1 MVFITKVPDNFVSDK
16 RCEMERIIFCI
27 RKEHHF
33 SLPFFYKHEVY
44 YQGQI
49 YFSMGLINRYSYQ
62 RLALNPNGFI
72 NLAL

>member
-1 MVFITKVPDNFVSDK
+1 MVFITKVPDNFVSDVK
-16 RCEMERIIFCI
+16 WNASFFVLE
-27 RKEHHF
+27 KNTTF

-44 YQGQI
+44 YQGQV